1 MPVRGY
7 RLASRALAWEGG
19 ERRASLA
26 GPGGEFLDYR
36 PYHPGDEP
44 RHVDWNVYAR
54 SGRLYTRQY
63 RAERSTRV
71 YLALDESASMRPKEE
86 GARSVARMLRDF
98 ARSDTWHERRLPDLA
113 TGLPTLARDKPGLV
127 LLVSDGLEPLP
138 GIRTALLSLASRGFD
153 LSFLQVLSRDDV
165 EPPPG
170 PWRLRDAE
178 GAGEREVDDGARRTY
193 LQRLQRHLEGLAATT
208 KAIGLRHA
216 QVMVPATNAEVW
228 HKLRRAGIL
237 ERGS

>member
-1 MPVRGY
+1 VPVRGY

-36 PYHPGDEP
+36 PYNPGDEP

-71 YLALDESASMRPKEE
+71 YLALDESASMSSKRE
-86 GARSVARMLRDF
+86 GAAAVARMLRDF
-98 ARSDTWHERRLPDLA
+98 ARSDTWHERPLA
-113 TGLPTLARDKPGLV
+113 NLFEGLPRLARDKPGLV

-138 GIRTALLSLASRGFD
+138 GIRSALLTLATRGFD
-153 LSFLQVLSRDDV
+153 LSFVQVLSRDDL

-193 LQRLQRHLEGLAATT
+193 LRRLEHHLEGLAATT

-216 QVMVPATNAEVW
+216 RLTVGASRAEVW
-228 HKLRRAGIL
+228 QKLRRAGIL
-237 ERGS
+237 EKGA